1 MNTRRRSQPS
11 ETNTTM
17 TNTTPSPTREVASPA
32 SISSNGNM
40 ADNTPPVH
48 SVQNEGNP
56 PVCDISDITVSS
68 QMTLIEAKLQIQ
80 LLAAK
85 NRELSENL
93 LIARNHVEDLSDK
106 LGHANLHLERS
117 YNKNVQKGKNTFRKR
132 LREADQQDHP
142 EDQTNLIYINEVV
155 SKIFKGHKF
164 KPNGFHNWSQDP
176 GSFCHTITSN
186 GNIGWPREFPRE
198 RYWIENIVPMIN
210 AKYCNLVN
218 NATQKM
224 RARYISKYTE
234 PANIVSRLC

>member
-1 MNTRRRSQPS
+1 MNTQNRSQPS
-11 ETNTTM
+11 EMNLPTM
-17 TNTTPSPTREVASPA
+17 NSAAMASPA

-40 ADNTPPVH
+40 ADGTPPVH
-48 SVQNEGNP
+48 SVGNENNP
-56 PVCDISDITVSS
+56 PVCDLSDITVST
-68 QMTLIEAKLQIQ
+68 QMTLTEAKLQIQ
-80 LLAAK
+80 LLVAK

-93 LIARNHVEDLSDK
+93 LIVRNHVEDLSDK

-117 YNKNVQKGKNTFRKR
+117 YNKNLPKGKNTFRKR
-132 LREADQQDHP
+132 LREADQEDHP
-142 EDQTNLIYINEVV
+142 EDQMNVIYINEVV

-164 KPNGFHNWSQDP
+164 KPNGFHNWSNDP

-224 RARYISKYTE
+224 RARYISKYSE
-234 PANIVSRLC
+234 PATCISRLC